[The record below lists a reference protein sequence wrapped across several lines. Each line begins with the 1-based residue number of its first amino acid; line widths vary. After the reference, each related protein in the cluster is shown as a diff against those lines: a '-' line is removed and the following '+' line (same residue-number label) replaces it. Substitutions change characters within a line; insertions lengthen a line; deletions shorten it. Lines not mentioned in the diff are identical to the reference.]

1 MSNRKIITIQRNTN
15 SVVPIIK
22 KMRETNPIFYENVQ
36 SNITV
41 GDRQIPIQFDKILAN
56 EEYLMLFLKNG
67 KLNSEQILDLMEK
80 ESIPYSIVSFLK
92 EQENY
97 YYTLDSK
104 QLSFVTEKETLKR
117 EIQNS
122 KKKEIDSCSYY
133 PNVYGTVTLSYQNS
147 NGESEKIYKEQMK
160 EIIDLEDRLIL
171 MKKGIPEEEIIE
183 TLMEE
188 EMNVCIRKETKL
200 SYPIKHKY
208 YIKARREN
216 EKRKI

>member
-15 SVVPIIK
+15 SLISLMK
-22 KMRETNPIFYENVQ
+22 KMRGINPIFYENVQ

-56 EEYLMLFLKNG
+56 EEYLILFLKNG
-67 KLNSEQILDLMEK
+67 KINSEQILDLLEK
-80 ESIPYSIVSFLK
+80 ENIPYSIVSFLK
-92 EQENY
+92 EKENY

-104 QLSFVTEKETLKR
+104 HLSFVSEKETLKR

-122 KKKEIDSCSYY
+122 KKKEIDSCTYY
-133 PNVYGTVTLSYQNS
+133 PNICGTITLSYQNS
-147 NGESEKIYKEQMK
+147 KGKREIFYKEQMK

-171 MKKGIPEEEIIE
+171 MKKEIPEEEIIE
-183 TLMEE
+183 TLIEE

>member
-22 KMRETNPIFYENVQ
+22 KMRGTNPIFYENVQ

-41 GDRQIPIQFDKILAN
+41 GDRQIPIHFDKALAN

-67 KLNSEQILDLMEK
+67 KLNSEQILDLIEK

-122 KKKEIDSCSYY
+122 KKKEIESCSYY

-160 EIIDLEDRLIL
+160 EIIDLEDRLII
-171 MKKGIPEEEIIE
+171 MKKEIPEEEIIE
-183 TLMEE
+183 TLIEE

>member
-15 SVVPIIK
+15 SLISLIK

-41 GDRQIPIQFDKILAN
+41 GGRQIPIQFDKVLAN
-56 EEYLMLFLKNG
+56 EEYLILFLKNG
-67 KLNSEQILDLMEK
+67 KLNSEQILDLLEK
-80 ESIPYSIVSFLK
+80 ESIHYSIVSFLK
-92 EQENY
+92 EEENY

-104 QLSFVTEKETLKR
+104 QLSFVMEKETLKK

-122 KKKEIDSCSYY
+122 KKKGIDSCTYL
-133 PNVYGTVTLSYQNS
+133 PNTCGTITLSYQNS

-160 EIIDLEDRLIL
+160 EIMDLEDRLIL
-171 MKKGIPEEEIIE
+171 MKKEIPEEEIIE
-183 TLMEE
+183 TLIEE
-188 EMNVCIRKETKL
+188 EMNVSIRKETKL
-200 SYPIKHKY
+200 SNPIKHKY
-208 YIKARREN
+208 YIKLRREN